1 MDARDESGGTI
12 DSVSDDEILDAY
24 RLLAS
29 KEGIFCE
36 PASAASFAG
45 LVKALKGGLNLDGEK
60 VVCIC
65 TGNGLKDPDLAV
77 SIVTARTIEVAPTVQ
92 AIEAVAQMPVE

>member
-1 MDARDESGGTI
+1 M
-12 DSVSDDEILDAY
+12 VSDDEILDAY

-45 LVKALKGGLNLDGEK
+45 LVKAIRGGLNLSGEK

-65 TGNGLKDPDLAV
+65 TGTGLKDPDLAV
-77 SIVTARTIEVAPTVQ
+77 SSVAARTIEVAPTVQ
-92 AIEAVAQMPVE
+92 AIEAVALIPV